1 MLRRR
6 EDMEARLS
14 KIRAKEKAQRQQY
27 LRGESAQKRRKPE
40 SNQKGDSDQDEE
52 QFVLDD
58 YESDDEKLNS
68 KTAGGGGLSAATLEL
83 MEKLG
88 MNIGAPKE
96 DDEEEEDEI
105 KVNGLLSVQYL
116 CFLTYVDLLLLSN
129 SLAADTIHQRTS
141 PREVPS
147 FNCRR

>member
-27 LRGESAQKRRKPE
+27 LRGESAQKKRKPE

-105 KVNGLLSVQYL
+105 KVNMNFFPYL
-116 CFLTYVDLLLLSN
+116 CFLTHVDLLLLSN